1 MQGGFSGWTSS
12 KLQTKMSNTVSAVE
26 ILAPVFGT
34 VKKAA
39 SSSNGNRV
47 WASSCAACLCATGS
61 LHLQYFC
68 AFFYAH
74 CSSDSLLYFGL
85 VTCHCQF
92 VQRSDVDVH
101 CESWF
106 EASHRQASGIKTL
119 YVRSADHQKCA
130 PKWKMRFD
138 SPWLSFQYT
147 TYVPS
152 WHQSSS
158 LVRASAK

>member
-47 WASSCAACLCATGS
+47 WACSCAAYLRATGS
-61 LHLQYFC
+61 LYLQYLC
-68 AFFYAH
+68 VFFNAH

-85 VTCHCQF
+85 VTCDCQL
-92 VQRSDVDVH
+92 VQRPDVDAH

-106 EASHRQASGIKTL
+106 EASRRQALKLCMRALQTIRNALPSG
-119 YVRSADHQKCA
+119 R
-130 PKWKMRFD
+130 
-138 SPWLSFQYT
+138 
-147 TYVPS
+147 
-152 WHQSSS
+152 
-158 LVRASAK
+158 